1 MSLYLSLTLM
11 DTDEDVMP
19 YCNVAALP
27 HQHAQSHSRRPVVTS
42 SFIVIMLF
50 PFIARARSLKGPT
63 QVTLLME
70 NLCIYQ
76 ENLGNP
82 VGTYFDRQILS
93 LTIERFSDLPL
104 YFPWRRRTEAFVAL
118 LDKPW
123 RAAAWAPLHAQKC
136 SVILQ

>member
-1 MSLYLSLTLM
+1 M
-11 DTDEDVMP
+11 DIDEDVMP

-27 HQHAQSHSRRPVVTS
+27 HQHAQSHSRRPVVAS
-42 SFIVIMLF
+42 SYRIIVIMLF

-82 VGTYFDRQILS
+82 R
-93 LTIERFSDLPL
+93 
-104 YFPWRRRTEAFVAL
+104 
-118 LDKPW
+118 
-123 RAAAWAPLHAQKC
+123 
-136 SVILQ
+136 